1 MKRVLIIAG
10 GLAVL
15 GGIFYFYSKNQKA
28 GEKANDNKATEP
40 TPTPTSAGTVPT
52 GTSTASTT
60 TQTSVVN
67 SELAPLPV
75 AYGQVEMNLEKAQD
89 IVRKLLKGKKWSDVK
104 ASTLK
109 SINAKVV
116 KLGYTYKEGVLTKI

>member
-40 TPTPTSAGTVPT
+40 STTPTPTSAGTTPT
-52 GTSTASTT
+52 GTS
-60 TQTSVVN
+60 VVN
-67 SELAPLPV
+67 TELAPLQV
-75 AYGQVEMNLEKAQD
+75 AYGQVEINLEKAQD
-89 IVRKLLKGKKWSDVK
+89 IVRKMLKGKKWSDVK
-104 ASTLK
+104 LSTLK
-109 SINAKVV
+109 SINAKLS
-116 KLGYTYKEGVLTKI
+116 KLGYKYNEGILTKI